1 MPPNIISLCSSWL
14 PKNGLQGRFS
24 IYCRLFPPGASSN
37 SLRNLLEVSCNIFH
51 TIIYLRNLLEST
63 SVTLTGGVES
73 KKRSEGGREKETGG
87 GTEEVSRGRETTKRG
102 SGETDKGRGGMVET
116 KRSGRCFPL
125 KGCKRELHT
134 GTNKTMLCQL
144 PIAC

>member
-1 MPPNIISLCSSWL
+1 
-14 PKNGLQGRFS
+14 
-24 IYCRLFPPGASSN
+24 
-37 SLRNLLEVSCNIFH
+37 VSCNIFH

-102 SGETDKGRGGMVET
+102 SGETDKGKGGIVET
-116 KRSGRCFPL
+116 KRSEQCFPL

-134 GTNKTMLCQL
+134 GTNKTMLC
-144 PIAC
+144 